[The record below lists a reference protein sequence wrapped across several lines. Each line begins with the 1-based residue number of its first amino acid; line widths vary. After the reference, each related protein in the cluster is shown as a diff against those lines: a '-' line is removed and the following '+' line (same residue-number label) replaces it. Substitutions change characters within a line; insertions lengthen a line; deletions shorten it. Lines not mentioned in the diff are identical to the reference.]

1 MSDTRSARVAW
12 QQPVD
17 CLTHRSVRVP
27 VVAPPVKHAASAP
40 PARSPGTAVAPLARL
55 GARAHLSH
63 AARMTWTFILVL
75 SPCRSVYSFGGAHA
89 RIGNITPWASWRRGG
104 HPADLP
110 SERRSARA
118 RGRRPVCV
126 RTNVYAA
133 IRSSGATT
141 AVERAAH
148 GRARS
153 SLRGAPSG
161 RGQSLRHRGG
171 PGPNVCGPRAGRR
184 RGAGVSRPSAP
195 AKRGP
200 RARPLVR

>member
-17 CLTHRSVRVP
+17 CLTHRSVREP

-40 PARSPGTAVAPLARL
+40 PARSPAEPLCALSPLARL
-55 GARAHLSH
+55 GARHLSH
-63 AARMTWTFILVL
+63 AAHMTWTFILVL

-89 RIGNITPWASWRRGG
+89 RIGNITPWASWRPDGI
-104 HPADLP
+104 PIPLP
-110 SERRSARA
+110 GSARA
-118 RGRRPVCV
+118 TRVRVGPRVAPWSARGRGVVCV

-153 SLRGAPSG
+153 SELVARRAERGADAAN
-161 RGQSLRHRGG
+161 R
-171 PGPNVCGPRAGRR
+171 CA
-184 RGAGVSRPSAP
+184 A
-195 AKRGP
+195 
-200 RARPLVR
+200 

>member
-40 PARSPGTAVAPLARL
+40 PARSPGTAVALWPGLARAL
-55 GARAHLSH
+55 ESR
-63 AARMTWTFILVL
+63 ARMTWTFILVL

-89 RIGNITPWASWRRGG
+89 RIGNITPWASWRPSRG
-104 HPADLP
+104 PAWCVSARRL
-110 SERRSARA
+110 ERSASGLCADKRS
-118 RGRRPVCV
+118 
-126 RTNVYAA
+126 TNVYAA

-195 AKRGP
+195 AKLGP